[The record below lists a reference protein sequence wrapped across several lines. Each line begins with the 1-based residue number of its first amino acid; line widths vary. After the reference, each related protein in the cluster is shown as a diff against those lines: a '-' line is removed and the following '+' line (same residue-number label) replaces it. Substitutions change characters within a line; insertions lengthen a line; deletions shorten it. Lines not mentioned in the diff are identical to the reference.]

1 MTHKCMTPVH
11 SFHGRYLR
19 AYRLNYTLLPKA
31 AFRYGCFLVSSSNVF
46 WIPFLDQLGW
56 DGFYNNWERFHS
68 NCSRFTTHVKV
79 EIKCIQRS
87 KNKSSTSSL
96 SLFFTQKWP
105 FCKTYTVQYF
115 FPWSETKILENAFE
129 VVHFYESWRLEAWNF
144 TKSGLFA
151 GLFQGKFTSKCKIY
165 RTGIFTIINY
175 LHLIFRTELL
185 LLAAC
190 WISQHGNWS
199 PFRIRKITCHRNIKI
214 LR

>member
-1 MTHKCMTPVH
+1 MKTIFDKAPKFSNPLLNPRGIRTRNLHLQDIHMTHKCMTPVH

-31 AFRYGCFLVSSSNVF
+31 ALRYGCFLVSSSNVF

-105 FCKTYTVQYF
+105 FCKTYILYNIF
-115 FPWSETKILENAFE
+115 FHDLRP
-129 VVHFYESWRLEAWNF
+129 
-144 TKSGLFA
+144 
-151 GLFQGKFTSKCKIY
+151 KFLKM
-165 RTGIFTIINY
+165 
-175 LHLIFRTELL
+175 LL
-185 LLAAC
+185 
-190 WISQHGNWS
+190 
-199 PFRIRKITCHRNIKI
+199 K
-214 LR
+214 